1 MIDSEKVIKLIKIFI
16 QPNLKTLLLISVL
29 IFLILK
35 YFDTNIIVIVSLFV
49 YIFASYKDIMK
60 TFQEI
65 NNEGIKE
72 DKIIE
77 DNRRTIRE
85 IQYDNKIKEI
95 VRKLKKFRKY
105 NKRAY
110 DEGHQYLRM
119 FMYTLHDLERDDI
132 SHPRQYFENAQ
143 MYIQNALNAFHSITV
158 SVPEEKL
165 IHALKY
171 NKYETMKIG
180 NRIGELMK
188 QLHKH
193 THYLLY
199 NLSLRFNKDF
209 FENSNNYKNEITIN
223 SENVRESNVYTEDQY
238 F

>member
-1 MIDSEKVIKLIKIFI
+1 MIDSVKFIKLFI
-16 QPNLKTLLLISVL
+16 QPNLKTLIIMTVL

-35 YFDTNIIVIVSLFV
+35 YLDTNIIVIVSLFV
-49 YIFASYKDIMK
+49 YVFVSYKDIMK

-65 NNEGIKE
+65 NKEGIKE

-77 DNRRTIRE
+77 DNRRAIRE
-85 IQYDNKIKEI
+85 IHYDDTIKEI
-95 VRKLKKFRKY
+95 LHKLKKFRKY
-105 NKRAY
+105 NKQAY
-110 DEGHQYLRM
+110 DEGNQYLRM
-119 FMYTLHDLERDDI
+119 FMYTLHDLERDEI

-143 MYIQNALNAFHSITV
+143 MYIQNALNAFHSIIV

-171 NKYETMKIG
+171 DKYETMKIG

-188 QLHKH
+188 KLHKH

-209 FENSNNYKNEITIN
+209 FENSDSYKNEITIN
-223 SENVRESNVYTEDQY
+223 SENVRESNVYSENQY